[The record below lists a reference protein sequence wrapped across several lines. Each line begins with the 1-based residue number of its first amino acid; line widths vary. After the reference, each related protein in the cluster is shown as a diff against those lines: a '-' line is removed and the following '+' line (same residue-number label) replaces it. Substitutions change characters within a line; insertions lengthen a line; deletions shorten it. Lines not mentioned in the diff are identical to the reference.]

1 MDGIV
6 VLASI
11 LEGVFNPSALQDFS
25 LKFLSV
31 LFEGLPFIFI
41 GTLIS
46 GLIDVYLP
54 TNLMDKLLP
63 KNRFLSI
70 LTCGTLGLIV
80 PVCECTVVP
89 VIRRL
94 VAKGLPV
101 GSAFAYMLA
110 APIVNP
116 ITLLST
122 FTAFSGSWEIALS
135 RMLLGYL
142 VAVFVGVL
150 VVLLPLEQIFK
161 KSVLARLSFS
171 GKGHSAKPSAEGGE
185 QETAHTE
192 GSEEQTSMPQPSLCA
207 HREPSQ
213 SCGHERKEDVQ
224 SCGHGHKEDGQSC
237 GHGRKEDVQSCG
249 HGHKEG
255 EPGCGRHHH
264 QDQCSHGDHAHAGG
278 SGRNGEDKIIGA
290 MRVAMRDFID
300 VTVYFVIG
308 VSLVTL
314 LKESISAE
322 ESWVA
327 DLAASGEVR
336 ASAFMMG
343 LAFVLSLCS
352 TSDAFVVATSFGEK
366 FGRVSKMAFMVFG
379 PMMDVK
385 LLFLYQTLMR
395 WRAVVIMAVVL
406 FLLVG
411 GTCLLWGK
419 AYAFWMVKSA
429 EMLR

>member
-1 MDGIV
+1 MEYFV
-6 VLASI
+6 VIASF
-11 LEGVFNPSALQDFS
+11 LEGVFSPSALQDFS

-54 TNLMDKLLP
+54 SSLMDRLLP

-70 LTCGTLGLIV
+70 MTCGLLGLII

-116 ITLLST
+116 ITLMST

-135 RMLLGYL
+135 RMALGYL
-142 VAVFVGVL
+142 VAVFVGFLVL
-150 VVLLPLEQIFK
+150 FIPIEKILKKAVL
-161 KSVLARLSFS
+161 SRLNFS
-171 GKGHSAKPSAEGGE
+171 GKGHSQLPTPSECSHKGHDHGCGNPKVEQQEHQCGGHAEGHSHGE
-185 QETAHTE
+185 DHACSAHRHSEEPHRCGDHTAEQQEHKCSSHTE
-192 GSEEQTSMPQPSLCA
+192 S
-207 HREPSQ
+207 H
-213 SCGHERKEDVQ
+213 
-224 SCGHGHKEDGQSC
+224 
-237 GHGRKEDVQSCG
+237 
-249 HGHKEG
+249 
-255 EPGCGRHHH
+255 
-264 QDQCSHGDHAHAGG
+264 SHGDGHECPSAGHHHHG
-278 SGRNGEDKIIGA
+278 QSEQNGRDDRIVSA

-300 VTVYFVIG
+300 VAVYFVIG

-327 DLAASGEVR
+327 DLAASGEAQ
-336 ASAFMMG
+336 ASAFMMA

-395 WRAVVIMAVVL
+395 WRAVLLMALLL
-406 FLLVG
+406 FILVG
-411 GTCLLWGK
+411 AACMLWGEV
-419 AYAFWMVKSA
+419 YGYWMVKSA
-429 EMLR
+429 EMTR